1 MIPKIFHQS
10 SKYFTWEERRLAR
23 RAQILMPDWAYHA
36 WTDEDNLAL
45 VEKLCPNHVG
55 KYMSFPS
62 GGCKVDIARYL
73 YMYQYGG
80 VYFDTD
86 FYFFR
91 PINENLLSH
100 SCILGVE
107 VEDSPEFEG
116 GAKLGNAFIGS
127 RPGLELWRELVNSI
141 FMRFR
146 KDEVYPYG
154 YLSGPQAFTAFLRGH
169 KLYEENVT
177 ILPPNTLYPKLIK
190 FNLTGARDPETIG
203 VHLCWGTWW
212 TDKTLPHRIKNRTRR
227 LLTGVLA

>member
-1 MIPKIFHQS
+1 
-10 SKYFTWEERRLAR
+10 
-23 RAQILMPDWAYHA
+23 MPDWTYRA

-45 VEKLCPNHVG
+45 VKKLCPNHVE
-55 KYMSFPS
+55 KYANFPS

-91 PINENLLSH
+91 PINENLRSQC
-100 SCILGVE
+100 CILGIE

-116 GAKLGNAFIGS
+116 GPKLGNAFIGS
-127 RPGLELWRELVNSI
+127 RPGLELWPELVNSI
-141 FMRFR
+141 FVRFR

-154 YLSGPQAFTAFLRGH
+154 YLSGPQALTAFLRDH
-169 KLYEENVT
+169 KLYEQNVT
-177 ILPPNTLYPKLIK
+177 LLPPNALYPKLIK

-212 TDKTLPHRIKNRTRR
+212 TDKTLPHKIKNRTRR

>member
-1 MIPKIFHQS
+1 
-10 SKYFTWEERRLAR
+10 
-23 RAQILMPDWAYHA
+23 MPDWTYRA

-45 VEKLCPNHVG
+45 VKKLCPNHVE
-55 KYMSFPS
+55 KYANFPS

-91 PINENLLSH
+91 PINENLRSQC
-100 SCILGVE
+100 CILGIE

-116 GAKLGNAFIGS
+116 GPKLGNAFIGS
-127 RPGLELWRELVNSI
+127 RPGLELWPELVNSI
-141 FMRFR
+141 FVRFR

-154 YLSGPQAFTAFLRGH
+154 YLSGPQALTAFLRDH
-169 KLYEENVT
+169 KLYEQNVT
-177 ILPPNTLYPKLIK
+177 LLPPNALYPKLIK
-190 FNLTGARDPETIG
+190 FILTGARDPETIG

-212 TDKTLPHRIKNRTRR
+212 TDKTLPHKIKNRTRR